1 MGDEFVSFCAWGLI
15 LGVCDKC
22 WAWTGLVGGV
32 WKASLLDKE
41 AQGRRRSTEEEREP
55 AFIRH
60 PLLWQA
66 IWVITFNCYYAV
78 SHYSLPER

>member
-1 MGDEFVSFCAWGLI
+1 MLGLDW
-15 LGVCDKC
+15 LG
-22 WAWTGLVGGV
+22 GGV